1 MKARLVA
8 LHGGDRIVG
17 LAVLHEAARG
27 VVLGVEGVERDDAP
41 GEVQLPRQFAHRRD
55 LVALRADADLPEH
68 QAAAVLHRGHHH
80 LPFALGPLGGAAHVL
95 AVHGDG
101 RQPGMLGA
109 PGAQRPIQGV
119 RRQLRERA
127 LLGM

>member
-8 LHGGDRIVG
+8 LYGGDRIVG
-17 LAVLHEAARG
+17 LAVLHEAARR
-27 VVLGVEGVERDDAP
+27 VVEGVEGVERDDPA

-55 LVALRADADLPEH
+55 LVTFGADADLPEH

-80 LPFALGPLGGAAHVL
+80 LPFVLGLLGGAAHVL

-109 PGAQRPIQGV
+109 PGA
-119 RRQLRERA
+119 
-127 LLGM
+127 